1 LSTQLPA
8 PTTEIPPAV
17 RAWTRLLRAHA
28 TTTRELNAQL
38 QAEHGLTVND
48 YEALYVLSRND
59 DLRLKPVELAQR
71 LLLTPSGITRL
82 LDGLERSGLVSRAPC
97 PADRRVL
104 YAQLTEA
111 GAARLE
117 AASCSHVGSIRS
129 LFEENM
135 STEEIDQL
143 VDVLGKVPGV
153 ADDALPCEQEEETA

>member
-1 LSTQLPA
+1 LSTQL
-8 PTTEIPPAV
+8 TTAAIDVPPAV

-28 TTTRELNAQL
+28 SATRALNAQL
-38 QAEHGLTVND
+38 LAEHGLTVND
-48 YEALYVLSRND
+48 YEALYVLSRSEE
-59 DLRLKPVELAQR
+59 LRLKPVELAQR

-82 LDGLERSGLVSRAPC
+82 LDGLERTGLVKRAPC

-104 YAQLTEA
+104 YAQLTES
-111 GAARLE
+111 GATKLE

-153 ADDALPCEQEEETA
+153 GDDALPCEEKEDE

>member
-1 LSTQLPA
+1 LSTQLSPA
-8 PTTEIPPAV
+8 TTEIPPAV

-28 TTTRELNAQL
+28 TATRALNAQL
-38 QAEHGLTVND
+38 LAEHGLTVNG
-48 YEALYVLSRND
+48 YEALYVLSRSD
-59 DLRLKPVELAQR
+59 ELRLKPVELAQR

-82 LDGLERSGLVSRAPC
+82 LDGLERSGLVVRAPC
-97 PADRRVL
+97 PSDRRVL

-111 GAARLE
+111 GSAKLE

-153 ADDALPCEQEEETA
+153 GDDALPCEQEEEAA

>member
-1 LSTQLPA
+1 MSTQLTTPA
-8 PTTEIPPAV
+8 IEIPPAV

-28 TTTRELNAQL
+28 TATRALNAQL
-38 QAEHGLTVND
+38 LAEHGLTVND
-48 YEALYVLSRND
+48 YEALYVLSRSEE
-59 DLRLKPVELAQR
+59 LRLKPVELAQR

-82 LDGLERSGLVSRAPC
+82 LDGLERAGLVNRAPC
-97 PADRRVL
+97 PADRRVM

-111 GAARLE
+111 GATRLE
-117 AASCSHVGSIRS
+117 EASCSHVGSIRS

-153 ADDALPCEQEEETA
+153 GDDALPCEEKEEE

>member
-1 LSTQLPA
+1 MSTQLTT

-28 TTTRELNAQL
+28 TATRALNAQL
-38 QAEHGLTVND
+38 LAEHELTVND
-48 YEALYVLSRND
+48 YEALYVLSRSEE
-59 DLRLKPVELAQR
+59 LRLKPVELAQR

-82 LDGLERSGLVSRAPC
+82 LDGLERAGLVARAPC

-104 YAQLTEA
+104 WAELTETGVA
-111 GAARLE
+111 KLE

-153 ADDALPCEQEEETA
+153 ADDALPCEQEEEAA

>member
-1 LSTQLPA
+1 LSTQLQSA
-8 PTTEIPPAV
+8 TTEIPPAV

-28 TTTRELNAQL
+28 TATRALNAQL
-38 QAEHGLTVND
+38 LAEHGLTVND
-48 YEALYVLSRND
+48 YEALYVLSRSD

-82 LDGLERSGLVSRAPC
+82 LDGLEQSGLVARAPC

-111 GAARLE
+111 GAAKLE

-153 ADDALPCEQEEETA
+153 ADDALACEQEEEAA

>member
-1 LSTQLPA
+1 LSTQLPSA
-8 PTTEIPPAV
+8 TTEIPPAV

-28 TTTRELNAQL
+28 SATRALNAQL
-38 QAEHGLTVND
+38 LAEHGLTVND
-48 YEALYVLSRND
+48 YEALYVLSRSD
-59 DLRLKPVELAQR
+59 DRRLKPVELAQR

-82 LDGLERSGLVSRAPC
+82 LDGLEQSALVARAPC
-97 PADRRVL
+97 PVDRRVL

-111 GAARLE
+111 GAAKLE

-135 STEEIDQL
+135 SAEEIDHL

-153 ADDALPCEQEEETA
+153 ADDALACEQEEEAA

>member
-1 LSTQLPA
+1 MSTQL
-8 PTTEIPPAV
+8 TTSAIEIPPAV

-28 TTTRELNAQL
+28 SATRALNAQL
-38 QAEHGLTVND
+38 LAEHGLTVND
-48 YEALYVLSRND
+48 YEALYVLSRSAE
-59 DLRLKPVELAQR
+59 LRLKPVELAQR

-82 LDGLERSGLVSRAPC
+82 LDGLERTGLVKRAPC
-97 PADRRVL
+97 PTDRRVL
-104 YAQLTEA
+104 YAQLTET
-111 GAARLE
+111 GATKLE

-153 ADDALPCEQEEETA
+153 GDDALPCEEKEEE